1 MEIAFLHL
9 LKCSKLKWMKW
20 MDDLFIQ
27 NFGEGPQDMTDN
39 TFCYVMHFIVFYKT
53 SRAHPLPHT
62 FIL

>member
-1 MEIAFLHL
+1 MF
-9 LKCSKLKWMKW
+9 KTMKWMKW

-27 NFGEGPQDMTDN
+27 NFGEGPQDITDN